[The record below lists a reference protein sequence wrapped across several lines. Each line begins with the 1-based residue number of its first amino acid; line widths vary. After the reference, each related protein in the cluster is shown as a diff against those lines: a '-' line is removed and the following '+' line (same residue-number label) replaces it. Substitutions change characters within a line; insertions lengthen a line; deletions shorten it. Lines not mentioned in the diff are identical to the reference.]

1 MRFPALFWRVQ
12 RRVVD
17 RARGVVSRWQDIPRP
32 TAEQSGP
39 LLLAGAMF
47 PLDVVAAHPLVQPDA
62 TSCGSSTLVMLRML
76 RSPAYAAEVLGATDR
91 DAAFA
96 RAALA
101 VRRRTN
107 ALRDAR
113 GRLQLPW
120 PASLGT
126 RPAAMIRLLESPA
139 GFGDP
144 RLRYHNVVIDP
155 ADPDP
160 LYDAIVASV
169 RAGEPVPLYIG
180 DHRWMQHIVLVV
192 RADDDQ
198 IGVYDPAI
206 GRGAGF
212 TRDEFRRGELR
223 VAGWRRPWLAILGSP
238 SAKVS

>member
-1 MRFPALFWRVQ
+1 MRLPALFWHVERV
-12 RRVVD
+12 VVD
-17 RARGVVSRWQDIPRP
+17 RARGVVARLQHVPHP
-32 TAEQSGP
+32 TTDRSGP

-47 PLDVVAAHPLVQPDA
+47 PLDVTADHPLVQPDA

-76 RSPAYAAEVLGATDR
+76 RSPAYAAGVLGAPDR
-91 DAAFA
+91 DAAFG

-120 PASLGT
+120 PAALGT
-126 RPAAMIRLLESPA
+126 RPAAMIRLLDAPA

-144 RLRYHNVVIDP
+144 RLSYRNVVIDP

-160 LYDAIVASV
+160 VYDAIVASV

-192 RADDDQ
+192 RVDGER
-198 IGVYDPAI
+198 IGVYDPAT
-206 GRGAGF
+206 GHETGF
-212 TRDEFRRGELR
+212 TREEYRRGDLR
-223 VAGWRRPWLAILGSP
+223 VAGWSRAWLAILGSP
-238 SAKVS
+238 R

>member
-1 MRFPALFWRVQ
+1 MRVPTPLWRAECW
-12 RRVVD
+12 VVD
-17 RARGVVSRWQDIPRP
+17 RARGVVARWQDIPRP
-32 TAEQSGP
+32 SPGQPGP
-39 LLLAGAMF
+39 MLLAGATF
-47 PLDVVAAHPLVQPDA
+47 PLDVVADHPLVQPDA
-62 TSCGSSTLVMLRML
+62 TSCGSSTLVMMRML
-76 RSPAYAAEVLGATDR
+76 RSPAYAAEVLGAPDR
-91 DAAFA
+91 DAAFG

-120 PASLGT
+120 PAGLGT
-126 RPAAMIRLLESPA
+126 RPAAMIRLLDSPA
-139 GFGDP
+139 EFGNP

-160 LYDAIVASV
+160 VYDAIVASL

-192 RADDDQ
+192 RADEDRM
-198 IGVYDPAI
+198 GVYDPAV
-206 GRGAGF
+206 GQGATF

-223 VAGWRRPWLAILGSP
+223 VAGWRRPWLAILGS
-238 SAKVS
+238 VS